1 MQSKDNYNTKR
12 VHKVNIT
19 IVISLVVLI
28 CIQVVIARG
37 LADSIVPI
45 IAGLSMI
52 ALCMINYFIPINDYV
67 KGFLFSLL
75 SATVILA
82 LFYVDRYALNK
93 HYMLYVTI
101 AMIAL
106 YFKKELIAIFGLFLN
121 IAFIIT
127 YLLIPEK
134 FLYSDVGIKEILT
147 IITLMNGAILV
158 LYLLTKWGNE
168 LVRKASQKEEEA
180 TKVLTKL
187 NETFQTVD
195 EQTSLLDTHIGE
207 FDSRTKK
214 TYEASKNIL
223 IAVQQMA
230 TAIEEEATNINHINQ
245 TMTDSVM
252 GVNNTMDISQGL
264 ITKSNDVTLK
274 VEDGWNKM
282 NEISNR
288 MSLINGSVRSTAE
301 TVIDLKTSI
310 DTINHLLKGI
320 NSVAAQTNLLAL
332 NAAIE
337 SARAGEQGK
346 GFAVVADQIR
356 KLSEQTQEL
365 VVNITEVTQGI
376 FIKSEEAAQKSL
388 EGEKAVSE
396 GTEYINE
403 ITDHFTQLKKIFAD
417 TNEEL
422 NKSML
427 EINNAMNSFMEIQ
440 ELITNVASISEEN
453 SASTQ
458 EILSIIEDE
467 NSRIS
472 QMNQSIEKV
481 NQLSKKLKSL
491 TKAV

>member
-158 LYLLTKWGNE
+158 
-168 LVRKASQKEEEA
+168 
-180 TKVLTKL
+180 
-187 NETFQTVD
+187 
-195 EQTSLLDTHIGE
+195 
-207 FDSRTKK
+207 
-214 TYEASKNIL
+214 
-223 IAVQQMA
+223 
-230 TAIEEEATNINHINQ
+230 
-245 TMTDSVM
+245 
-252 GVNNTMDISQGL
+252 
-264 ITKSNDVTLK
+264 
-274 VEDGWNKM
+274 
-282 NEISNR
+282 
-288 MSLINGSVRSTAE
+288 
-301 TVIDLKTSI
+301 
-310 DTINHLLKGI
+310 
-320 NSVAAQTNLLAL
+320 
-332 NAAIE
+332 
-337 SARAGEQGK
+337 
-346 GFAVVADQIR
+346 
-356 KLSEQTQEL
+356 
-365 VVNITEVTQGI
+365 
-376 FIKSEEAAQKSL
+376 
-388 EGEKAVSE
+388 
-396 GTEYINE
+396 
-403 ITDHFTQLKKIFAD
+403 
-417 TNEEL
+417 
-422 NKSML
+422 
-427 EINNAMNSFMEIQ
+427 
-440 ELITNVASISEEN
+440 
-453 SASTQ
+453 
-458 EILSIIEDE
+458 
-467 NSRIS
+467 
-472 QMNQSIEKV
+472 
-481 NQLSKKLKSL
+481 
-491 TKAV
+491 